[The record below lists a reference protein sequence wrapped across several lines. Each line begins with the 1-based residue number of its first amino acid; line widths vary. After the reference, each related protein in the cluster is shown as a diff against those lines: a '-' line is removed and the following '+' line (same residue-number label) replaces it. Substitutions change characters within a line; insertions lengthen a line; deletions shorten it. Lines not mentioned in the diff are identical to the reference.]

1 MATDKE
7 PQAVQRKGDKEEQ
20 KEKVRGMFSRST
32 DEQKAKV
39 RENEEEFGAKVG
51 TEEYGRALVDK
62 SLPEHAA
69 ARRAGEALE
78 GGKQPSPESPKM
90 EEPVLDI
97 KEDTDRPP
105 SPRFPTE
112 EQVQERLAERRAAK
126 SPEAEAPIRD
136 WQDPEVTKYLARQG
150 EKSLGWD
157 ASPDERDP
165 EVTKYLARQGA
176 KATGW
181 DASPEAEAPV
191 SEDRLGESPVERY
204 PGESEDLKRSQAI
217 DKALAADSAREVD
230 AFSDEAFEDV
240 PEDFTP
246 RDTVK
251 TLRAESPT
259 QEMAREVGQP
269 GPIGGGGR
277 IKQVEEISADDPR
290 ARLGE
295 STVGI
300 LEGMDPEAEDSL
312 PASKEEAADRALA
325 KTGSGMDWNKESSW
339 QGRGGYNFTYRPPAT
354 KDGQPSIL
362 VEAPIGREG
371 SSMKEGTKAVI
382 TPTEENSKIWSAIIN
397 ERLGGEVGEYGKRWS
412 GGPSKSSDPK
422 DPPKDK
428 WVTNADGTKDYYDED
443 GMLMVDGSKTP
454 PRKDRDEEI
463 RIAEEE
469 AATHEENARRLR
481 EESAQYGREAEAIE
495 AELSAAAPRQD
506 YGGGDPTRDEI
517 IDAVSELSPSAKAAK
532 QRYNLR
538 QAEQRVQQ
546 AESAVQQA
554 EANLA
559 EATQRT
565 ETTGDAT
572 AQTEAEELLFREK
585 NKLAYEINLRRTLA
599 QSMRG
604 EPVALLNP
612 GGVDLEKAGEYTAPE
627 RAPGQSAPWG
637 PK

>member
-191 SEDRLGESPVERY
+191 SEDLLGESPVERY

-422 DPPKDK
+422 DTPKDK

-454 PRKDRDEEI
+454 TAKPSETLISYDADKDIEGHPNLAKNIRKKFKEDTGKELQTVVVPDNAIGLQLQTVNAFMTAKDGTAYEATLKRVEYDESTGEAVYEI
-463 RIAEEE
+463 V
-469 AATHEENARRLR
+469 
-481 EESAQYGREAEAIE
+481 SGREASTKRPDAFGDVGTEGE
-495 AELSAAAPRQD
+495 AEQAAAAPRQD
-506 YGGGDPTRDEI
+506 YGGGDPTR
-517 IDAVSELSPSAKAAK
+517 
-532 QRYNLR
+532 
-538 QAEQRVQQ
+538 
-546 AESAVQQA
+546 
-554 EANLA
+554 
-559 EATQRT
+559 
-565 ETTGDAT
+565 
-572 AQTEAEELLFREK
+572 
-585 NKLAYEINLRRTLA
+585 
-599 QSMRG
+599 
-604 EPVALLNP
+604 
-612 GGVDLEKAGEYTAPE
+612 
-627 RAPGQSAPWG
+627 
-637 PK
+637 